1 MPTTIEKRDGRAVAF
16 EMGHV
21 WNAIILAAEH
31 HMANYEQARC
41 VADEVTDLVKDKL
54 KGIAHTTVETVQD
67 IVIQC
72 LKEAGYKD
80 IADEYSAYRESR
92 SRVREA
98 KTRLMRDMTDLTFVK
113 SRHSDDQRENA
124 NVDADAPMGTMLKYG
139 STASKR
145 WCLTNLISK
154 QFADDHI
161 SGKIHIHD
169 LDFYALTTTCTQI
182 SLKKLFEGGFFT
194 GHGYLREPNSIGSY
208 AALACIAIQ
217 ANQNDQ
223 HGGQSIP
230 MFEYDLAPGVSKTFI
245 KNVIKIMDIIG
256 YDQKKIDKIDKTLK
270 EEFTAKGRIIATAG
284 DMLETFIPFGSGTN
298 IYNKALA
305 YTRKE
310 TFQAMEALIHNL
322 NTMSSRAGAQV
333 PFSSINYGTGTTEE
347 QRMVMEECLN
357 ALEAGLGNGET
368 SIFPIHVF
376 KVKKGVNFEEGDP
389 NYDLFIRACEV
400 SAKRL
405 FPNFVFLDAPYNAQF
420 YKEGDP
426 DTEVATMGCV
436 APESVITYMFNG
448 ELFVESIERMFNRVA
463 TPEYQNTRGDSTYR
477 DTSSLNLKIWDSRTG
492 KFVQVK
498 TVIRNNCDGVWKTLT
513 FSNGRIL
520 TATDDHPLPVDGK
533 GRTLVRD
540 IVIGDFVPNAVHVP
554 AVATDKCSVDEAWLA
569 GVVLCD
575 ACITNGVFVCC
586 GIDEKDIA
594 DEVFRI
600 GSRLPVSE
608 NARIKEHHRGMKGD
622 YYEIHIGN
630 KKCADYYRHMFEGG
644 VKNKRHIPADVFRY
658 DRQGR
663 IAFLSG
669 MIDADGYI
677 HKRSTPK
684 GTCLSVQLGTTN
696 KELALQQFALAQS
709 LGLLPKIYEKH
720 YAKGTDKVS
729 YQTEFAATVE
739 ILSALRCAKKRNSMV
754 LSKSYPSS
762 SILGTLVQ
770 VTDITVADGGKYSY
784 DVETE
789 SDFFDVNG
797 IVSHNCRTRVMSNV
811 NGPSTTSGRGN
822 LSFTTM
828 NLPRLAIEANGDFS
842 EFIKSVSDT
851 AKEIVAQLL
860 ERYEVQ
866 ATRHVYNYPFLMGQ
880 KVAMGSD
887 GLQESD
893 EVRESTKHG
902 TLTIGFIGLAEAM
915 VALFGKHHGQDKE
928 IWQRAYETIKVIR
941 NIADDAT
948 KEHHLNFSV
957 IATPAEGL
965 SGRFVRI
972 DKERYGTI
980 KGVTDRDYYTNSFH
994 VPVYYPCS
1002 VFHKIDAEAPF
1013 HELCNG
1019 GHITYV
1025 ELDGDVSKNVE
1036 AFVQIIKYM
1045 AKSGIGYGSVNH
1057 PVDRCPICGYTGII
1071 GNSCPRCGVK
1081 EGQELTVEEAD
1092 AIYKKFN
1099 QKGCCNGQNHCCF

>member
-1 MPTTIEKRDGRAVAF
+1 MDTTRKWRLSPYEDG
-16 EMGHV
+16 E
-21 WNAIILAAEH
+21 
-31 HMANYEQARC
+31 C
-41 VADEVTDLVKDKL
+41 
-54 KGIAHTTVETVQD
+54 D
-67 IVIQC
+67 IVGV
-72 LKEAGYKD
+72 L
-80 IADEYSAYRESR
+80 S
-92 SRVREA
+92 V
-98 KTRLMRDMTDLTFVK
+98 
-113 SRHSDDQRENA
+113 
-124 NVDADAPMGTMLKYG
+124 
-139 STASKR
+139 
-145 WCLTNLISK
+145 
-154 QFADDHI
+154 
-161 SGKIHIHD
+161 
-169 LDFYALTTTCTQI
+169 
-182 SLKKLFEGGFFT
+182 
-194 GHGYLREPNSIGSY
+194 
-208 AALACIAIQ
+208 
-217 ANQNDQ
+217 
-223 HGGQSIP
+223 GGQSIP

-245 KNVIKIMDIIG
+245 KNVVKIMDIIG
-256 YDQKKIDKIDKTLK
+256 YDQKKIDKIDKKLK

-284 DMLETFIPFGSGTN
+284 DMLEAFIPFGSGTN

-376 KVKKGVNFEEGDP
+376 KVKKGVNFEEDDP

-426 DTEVATMGCV
+426 DTEVATMG
-436 APESVITYMFNG
+436 
-448 ELFVESIERMFNRVA
+448 
-463 TPEYQNTRGDSTYR
+463 
-477 DTSSLNLKIWDSRTG
+477 
-492 KFVQVK
+492 
-498 TVIRNNCDGVWKTLT
+498 
-513 FSNGRIL
+513 
-520 TATDDHPLPVDGK
+520 
-533 GRTLVRD
+533 
-540 IVIGDFVPNAVHVP
+540 
-554 AVATDKCSVDEAWLA
+554 
-569 GVVLCD
+569 
-575 ACITNGVFVCC
+575 
-586 GIDEKDIA
+586 
-594 DEVFRI
+594 
-600 GSRLPVSE
+600 
-608 NARIKEHHRGMKGD
+608 
-622 YYEIHIGN
+622 
-630 KKCADYYRHMFEGG
+630 
-644 VKNKRHIPADVFRY
+644 
-658 DRQGR
+658 
-663 IAFLSG
+663 
-669 MIDADGYI
+669 
-677 HKRSTPK
+677 
-684 GTCLSVQLGTTN
+684 
-696 KELALQQFALAQS
+696 
-709 LGLLPKIYEKH
+709 
-720 YAKGTDKVS
+720 
-729 YQTEFAATVE
+729 
-739 ILSALRCAKKRNSMV
+739 
-754 LSKSYPSS
+754 
-762 SILGTLVQ
+762 
-770 VTDITVADGGKYSY
+770 
-784 DVETE
+784 
-789 SDFFDVNG
+789 
-797 IVSHNCRTRVMSNV
+797 CRTRVMSNV

-887 GLQESD
+887 KLQESD

-1002 VFHKIDAEAPF
+1002 IFHKIDAEAPF

-1092 AIYKKFN
+1092 VIYKKFN

>member
-1 MPTTIEKRDGRAVAF
+1 MDTTRKWRLSPYEDG
-16 EMGHV
+16 E
-21 WNAIILAAEH
+21 
-31 HMANYEQARC
+31 C
-41 VADEVTDLVKDKL
+41 
-54 KGIAHTTVETVQD
+54 D
-67 IVIQC
+67 IVGV
-72 LKEAGYKD
+72 L
-80 IADEYSAYRESR
+80 S
-92 SRVREA
+92 V
-98 KTRLMRDMTDLTFVK
+98 
-113 SRHSDDQRENA
+113 
-124 NVDADAPMGTMLKYG
+124 
-139 STASKR
+139 
-145 WCLTNLISK
+145 
-154 QFADDHI
+154 
-161 SGKIHIHD
+161 
-169 LDFYALTTTCTQI
+169 
-182 SLKKLFEGGFFT
+182 
-194 GHGYLREPNSIGSY
+194 
-208 AALACIAIQ
+208 
-217 ANQNDQ
+217 
-223 HGGQSIP
+223 GGQSIP

-245 KNVIKIMDIIG
+245 KNVVKIMDIIG
-256 YDQKKIDKIDKTLK
+256 YDQKKIDKIDKKLK

-284 DMLETFIPFGSGTN
+284 DMLEAFIPFGSGTN

-376 KVKKGVNFEEGDP
+376 KVKKGVNFEEDDP

-426 DTEVATMGCV
+426 DTEVATMG
-436 APESVITYMFNG
+436 
-448 ELFVESIERMFNRVA
+448 
-463 TPEYQNTRGDSTYR
+463 
-477 DTSSLNLKIWDSRTG
+477 
-492 KFVQVK
+492 
-498 TVIRNNCDGVWKTLT
+498 
-513 FSNGRIL
+513 
-520 TATDDHPLPVDGK
+520 
-533 GRTLVRD
+533 
-540 IVIGDFVPNAVHVP
+540 
-554 AVATDKCSVDEAWLA
+554 
-569 GVVLCD
+569 
-575 ACITNGVFVCC
+575 
-586 GIDEKDIA
+586 
-594 DEVFRI
+594 
-600 GSRLPVSE
+600 
-608 NARIKEHHRGMKGD
+608 
-622 YYEIHIGN
+622 
-630 KKCADYYRHMFEGG
+630 
-644 VKNKRHIPADVFRY
+644 
-658 DRQGR
+658 
-663 IAFLSG
+663 
-669 MIDADGYI
+669 
-677 HKRSTPK
+677 
-684 GTCLSVQLGTTN
+684 
-696 KELALQQFALAQS
+696 
-709 LGLLPKIYEKH
+709 
-720 YAKGTDKVS
+720 
-729 YQTEFAATVE
+729 
-739 ILSALRCAKKRNSMV
+739 
-754 LSKSYPSS
+754 
-762 SILGTLVQ
+762 
-770 VTDITVADGGKYSY
+770 
-784 DVETE
+784 
-789 SDFFDVNG
+789 
-797 IVSHNCRTRVMSNV
+797 CRTRVMSNV

-866 ATRHVYNYPFLMGQ
+866 AARHVYNYPFLMGQ

-928 IWQRAYETIKVIR
+928 IWQRAYETVKVIR

-1002 VFHKIDAEAPF
+1002 IFHKIDAEAPF

>member
-1 MPTTIEKRDGRAVAF
+1 MDTTRKWRLSPYEDG
-16 EMGHV
+16 E
-21 WNAIILAAEH
+21 
-31 HMANYEQARC
+31 C
-41 VADEVTDLVKDKL
+41 
-54 KGIAHTTVETVQD
+54 D
-67 IVIQC
+67 IVGV
-72 LKEAGYKD
+72 L
-80 IADEYSAYRESR
+80 S
-92 SRVREA
+92 V
-98 KTRLMRDMTDLTFVK
+98 
-113 SRHSDDQRENA
+113 
-124 NVDADAPMGTMLKYG
+124 
-139 STASKR
+139 
-145 WCLTNLISK
+145 
-154 QFADDHI
+154 
-161 SGKIHIHD
+161 
-169 LDFYALTTTCTQI
+169 
-182 SLKKLFEGGFFT
+182 
-194 GHGYLREPNSIGSY
+194 
-208 AALACIAIQ
+208 
-217 ANQNDQ
+217 
-223 HGGQSIP
+223 GGQSIP

-245 KNVIKIMDIIG
+245 KNVVKIMDIIG
-256 YDQKKIDKIDKTLK
+256 YDQKKIDKIDKKLK

-284 DMLETFIPFGSGTN
+284 DMLEAFIPFGSGTN

-376 KVKKGVNFEEGDP
+376 KVKKGVNFEEDDP

-426 DTEVATMGCV
+426 DTEVATMG
-436 APESVITYMFNG
+436 
-448 ELFVESIERMFNRVA
+448 
-463 TPEYQNTRGDSTYR
+463 
-477 DTSSLNLKIWDSRTG
+477 
-492 KFVQVK
+492 
-498 TVIRNNCDGVWKTLT
+498 
-513 FSNGRIL
+513 
-520 TATDDHPLPVDGK
+520 
-533 GRTLVRD
+533 
-540 IVIGDFVPNAVHVP
+540 
-554 AVATDKCSVDEAWLA
+554 
-569 GVVLCD
+569 
-575 ACITNGVFVCC
+575 
-586 GIDEKDIA
+586 
-594 DEVFRI
+594 
-600 GSRLPVSE
+600 
-608 NARIKEHHRGMKGD
+608 
-622 YYEIHIGN
+622 
-630 KKCADYYRHMFEGG
+630 
-644 VKNKRHIPADVFRY
+644 
-658 DRQGR
+658 
-663 IAFLSG
+663 
-669 MIDADGYI
+669 
-677 HKRSTPK
+677 
-684 GTCLSVQLGTTN
+684 
-696 KELALQQFALAQS
+696 
-709 LGLLPKIYEKH
+709 
-720 YAKGTDKVS
+720 
-729 YQTEFAATVE
+729 
-739 ILSALRCAKKRNSMV
+739 
-754 LSKSYPSS
+754 
-762 SILGTLVQ
+762 
-770 VTDITVADGGKYSY
+770 
-784 DVETE
+784 
-789 SDFFDVNG
+789 
-797 IVSHNCRTRVMSNV
+797 CRTRVMSNV

-928 IWQRAYETIKVIR
+928 IWQRAYETVKVIR

-1002 VFHKIDAEAPF
+1002 IFHKIDAEAPF

-1092 AIYKKFN
+1092 GIYKKFN

>member
-1 MPTTIEKRDGRAVAF
+1 MDTTRKWRLSPYEDG
-16 EMGHV
+16 E
-21 WNAIILAAEH
+21 
-31 HMANYEQARC
+31 C
-41 VADEVTDLVKDKL
+41 
-54 KGIAHTTVETVQD
+54 D
-67 IVIQC
+67 IVGV
-72 LKEAGYKD
+72 L
-80 IADEYSAYRESR
+80 S
-92 SRVREA
+92 V
-98 KTRLMRDMTDLTFVK
+98 
-113 SRHSDDQRENA
+113 
-124 NVDADAPMGTMLKYG
+124 
-139 STASKR
+139 
-145 WCLTNLISK
+145 
-154 QFADDHI
+154 
-161 SGKIHIHD
+161 
-169 LDFYALTTTCTQI
+169 
-182 SLKKLFEGGFFT
+182 
-194 GHGYLREPNSIGSY
+194 
-208 AALACIAIQ
+208 
-217 ANQNDQ
+217 
-223 HGGQSIP
+223 GGQSIP

-245 KNVIKIMDIIG
+245 KNVVKIMDIIG
-256 YDQKKIDKIDKTLK
+256 YDQKKIDKIDKKLK

-284 DMLETFIPFGSGTN
+284 DILEAFIPFGSGTN

-376 KVKKGVNFEEGDP
+376 KVKKGVNFEEDDP

-426 DTEVATMGCV
+426 DTEVATMG
-436 APESVITYMFNG
+436 
-448 ELFVESIERMFNRVA
+448 
-463 TPEYQNTRGDSTYR
+463 
-477 DTSSLNLKIWDSRTG
+477 
-492 KFVQVK
+492 
-498 TVIRNNCDGVWKTLT
+498 
-513 FSNGRIL
+513 
-520 TATDDHPLPVDGK
+520 
-533 GRTLVRD
+533 
-540 IVIGDFVPNAVHVP
+540 
-554 AVATDKCSVDEAWLA
+554 
-569 GVVLCD
+569 
-575 ACITNGVFVCC
+575 
-586 GIDEKDIA
+586 
-594 DEVFRI
+594 
-600 GSRLPVSE
+600 
-608 NARIKEHHRGMKGD
+608 
-622 YYEIHIGN
+622 
-630 KKCADYYRHMFEGG
+630 
-644 VKNKRHIPADVFRY
+644 
-658 DRQGR
+658 
-663 IAFLSG
+663 
-669 MIDADGYI
+669 
-677 HKRSTPK
+677 
-684 GTCLSVQLGTTN
+684 
-696 KELALQQFALAQS
+696 
-709 LGLLPKIYEKH
+709 
-720 YAKGTDKVS
+720 
-729 YQTEFAATVE
+729 
-739 ILSALRCAKKRNSMV
+739 
-754 LSKSYPSS
+754 
-762 SILGTLVQ
+762 
-770 VTDITVADGGKYSY
+770 
-784 DVETE
+784 
-789 SDFFDVNG
+789 
-797 IVSHNCRTRVMSNV
+797 CRTRVMSNV

-1002 VFHKIDAEAPF
+1002 IFHKIDAEAPF

>member
-1 MPTTIEKRDGRAVAF
+1 MDTTRKWRLSPYEDG
-16 EMGHV
+16 E
-21 WNAIILAAEH
+21 
-31 HMANYEQARC
+31 C
-41 VADEVTDLVKDKL
+41 
-54 KGIAHTTVETVQD
+54 D
-67 IVIQC
+67 IVGV
-72 LKEAGYKD
+72 L
-80 IADEYSAYRESR
+80 S
-92 SRVREA
+92 V
-98 KTRLMRDMTDLTFVK
+98 
-113 SRHSDDQRENA
+113 
-124 NVDADAPMGTMLKYG
+124 
-139 STASKR
+139 
-145 WCLTNLISK
+145 
-154 QFADDHI
+154 
-161 SGKIHIHD
+161 
-169 LDFYALTTTCTQI
+169 
-182 SLKKLFEGGFFT
+182 
-194 GHGYLREPNSIGSY
+194 
-208 AALACIAIQ
+208 
-217 ANQNDQ
+217 
-223 HGGQSIP
+223 GGQSIP

-245 KNVIKIMDIIG
+245 KNVAKIMDIIG
-256 YDQKKIDKIDKTLK
+256 YDQKKIDKIDKKLK

-426 DTEVATMGCV
+426 DTEVATMGC
-436 APESVITYMFNG
+436 
-448 ELFVESIERMFNRVA
+448 
-463 TPEYQNTRGDSTYR
+463 
-477 DTSSLNLKIWDSRTG
+477 
-492 KFVQVK
+492 
-498 TVIRNNCDGVWKTLT
+498 
-513 FSNGRIL
+513 
-520 TATDDHPLPVDGK
+520 
-533 GRTLVRD
+533 
-540 IVIGDFVPNAVHVP
+540 
-554 AVATDKCSVDEAWLA
+554 
-569 GVVLCD
+569 
-575 ACITNGVFVCC
+575 
-586 GIDEKDIA
+586 
-594 DEVFRI
+594 
-600 GSRLPVSE
+600 
-608 NARIKEHHRGMKGD
+608 
-622 YYEIHIGN
+622 
-630 KKCADYYRHMFEGG
+630 
-644 VKNKRHIPADVFRY
+644 
-658 DRQGR
+658 
-663 IAFLSG
+663 
-669 MIDADGYI
+669 
-677 HKRSTPK
+677 
-684 GTCLSVQLGTTN
+684 
-696 KELALQQFALAQS
+696 
-709 LGLLPKIYEKH
+709 
-720 YAKGTDKVS
+720 
-729 YQTEFAATVE
+729 
-739 ILSALRCAKKRNSMV
+739 
-754 LSKSYPSS
+754 
-762 SILGTLVQ
+762 
-770 VTDITVADGGKYSY
+770 
-784 DVETE
+784 
-789 SDFFDVNG
+789 
-797 IVSHNCRTRVMSNV
+797 RTRVMSNV

-928 IWQRAYETIKVIR
+928 IWQRAYETVKVIR

-972 DKERYGTI
+972 DKERYGII

-1002 VFHKIDAEAPF
+1002 IFHKIDAEAPF

>member
-1 MPTTIEKRDGRAVAF
+1 MDTTRKWRLSPYEDG
-16 EMGHV
+16 E
-21 WNAIILAAEH
+21 
-31 HMANYEQARC
+31 C
-41 VADEVTDLVKDKL
+41 
-54 KGIAHTTVETVQD
+54 D
-67 IVIQC
+67 IVGV
-72 LKEAGYKD
+72 L
-80 IADEYSAYRESR
+80 S
-92 SRVREA
+92 V
-98 KTRLMRDMTDLTFVK
+98 
-113 SRHSDDQRENA
+113 
-124 NVDADAPMGTMLKYG
+124 
-139 STASKR
+139 
-145 WCLTNLISK
+145 
-154 QFADDHI
+154 
-161 SGKIHIHD
+161 
-169 LDFYALTTTCTQI
+169 
-182 SLKKLFEGGFFT
+182 
-194 GHGYLREPNSIGSY
+194 
-208 AALACIAIQ
+208 
-217 ANQNDQ
+217 
-223 HGGQSIP
+223 GGQSIP

-256 YDQKKIDKIDKTLK
+256 YDQKKIDKIDKKLK

-284 DMLETFIPFGSGTN
+284 DMLEAFIPFGSGTN

-376 KVKKGVNFEEGDP
+376 KVKKGVNFEEDDP

-426 DTEVATMGCV
+426 DTEVATMG
-436 APESVITYMFNG
+436 
-448 ELFVESIERMFNRVA
+448 
-463 TPEYQNTRGDSTYR
+463 
-477 DTSSLNLKIWDSRTG
+477 
-492 KFVQVK
+492 
-498 TVIRNNCDGVWKTLT
+498 
-513 FSNGRIL
+513 
-520 TATDDHPLPVDGK
+520 
-533 GRTLVRD
+533 
-540 IVIGDFVPNAVHVP
+540 
-554 AVATDKCSVDEAWLA
+554 
-569 GVVLCD
+569 
-575 ACITNGVFVCC
+575 
-586 GIDEKDIA
+586 
-594 DEVFRI
+594 
-600 GSRLPVSE
+600 
-608 NARIKEHHRGMKGD
+608 
-622 YYEIHIGN
+622 
-630 KKCADYYRHMFEGG
+630 
-644 VKNKRHIPADVFRY
+644 
-658 DRQGR
+658 
-663 IAFLSG
+663 
-669 MIDADGYI
+669 
-677 HKRSTPK
+677 
-684 GTCLSVQLGTTN
+684 
-696 KELALQQFALAQS
+696 
-709 LGLLPKIYEKH
+709 
-720 YAKGTDKVS
+720 
-729 YQTEFAATVE
+729 
-739 ILSALRCAKKRNSMV
+739 
-754 LSKSYPSS
+754 
-762 SILGTLVQ
+762 
-770 VTDITVADGGKYSY
+770 
-784 DVETE
+784 
-789 SDFFDVNG
+789 
-797 IVSHNCRTRVMSNV
+797 CRTRVMSNV

-928 IWQRAYETIKVIR
+928 IWQRAYETVKVIR

-1002 VFHKIDAEAPF
+1002 IFHKIDAEAPF

>member
-1 MPTTIEKRDGRAVAF
+1 MDTTRKWRLSPYEDG
-16 EMGHV
+16 E
-21 WNAIILAAEH
+21 
-31 HMANYEQARC
+31 C
-41 VADEVTDLVKDKL
+41 
-54 KGIAHTTVETVQD
+54 D
-67 IVIQC
+67 IVGV
-72 LKEAGYKD
+72 L
-80 IADEYSAYRESR
+80 S
-92 SRVREA
+92 V
-98 KTRLMRDMTDLTFVK
+98 
-113 SRHSDDQRENA
+113 
-124 NVDADAPMGTMLKYG
+124 
-139 STASKR
+139 
-145 WCLTNLISK
+145 
-154 QFADDHI
+154 
-161 SGKIHIHD
+161 
-169 LDFYALTTTCTQI
+169 
-182 SLKKLFEGGFFT
+182 
-194 GHGYLREPNSIGSY
+194 
-208 AALACIAIQ
+208 
-217 ANQNDQ
+217 
-223 HGGQSIP
+223 GGQSIP

-245 KNVIKIMDIIG
+245 KNVVKIMDIIG
-256 YDQKKIDKIDKTLK
+256 YDQKKIDKIDKKLK

-284 DMLETFIPFGSGTN
+284 DMLEAFIPFGSGTN

-376 KVKKGVNFEEGDP
+376 KVKKGVNFEEDDP

-426 DTEVATMGCV
+426 DTEVATMG
-436 APESVITYMFNG
+436 
-448 ELFVESIERMFNRVA
+448 
-463 TPEYQNTRGDSTYR
+463 
-477 DTSSLNLKIWDSRTG
+477 
-492 KFVQVK
+492 
-498 TVIRNNCDGVWKTLT
+498 
-513 FSNGRIL
+513 
-520 TATDDHPLPVDGK
+520 
-533 GRTLVRD
+533 
-540 IVIGDFVPNAVHVP
+540 
-554 AVATDKCSVDEAWLA
+554 
-569 GVVLCD
+569 
-575 ACITNGVFVCC
+575 
-586 GIDEKDIA
+586 
-594 DEVFRI
+594 
-600 GSRLPVSE
+600 
-608 NARIKEHHRGMKGD
+608 
-622 YYEIHIGN
+622 
-630 KKCADYYRHMFEGG
+630 
-644 VKNKRHIPADVFRY
+644 
-658 DRQGR
+658 
-663 IAFLSG
+663 
-669 MIDADGYI
+669 
-677 HKRSTPK
+677 
-684 GTCLSVQLGTTN
+684 
-696 KELALQQFALAQS
+696 
-709 LGLLPKIYEKH
+709 
-720 YAKGTDKVS
+720 
-729 YQTEFAATVE
+729 
-739 ILSALRCAKKRNSMV
+739 
-754 LSKSYPSS
+754 
-762 SILGTLVQ
+762 
-770 VTDITVADGGKYSY
+770 
-784 DVETE
+784 
-789 SDFFDVNG
+789 
-797 IVSHNCRTRVMSNV
+797 CRTRVMSNV

-928 IWQRAYETIKVIR
+928 IWQRAYETVKVIR

-1002 VFHKIDAEAPF
+1002 IFHKIDAEAPF

>member
-1 MPTTIEKRDGRAVAF
+1 
-16 EMGHV
+16 MG
-21 WNAIILAAEH
+21 I
-31 HMANYEQARC
+31 
-41 VADEVTDLVKDKL
+41 
-54 KGIAHTTVETVQD
+54 
-67 IVIQC
+67 
-72 LKEAGYKD
+72 
-80 IADEYSAYRESR
+80 
-92 SRVREA
+92 
-98 KTRLMRDMTDLTFVK
+98 RL
-113 SRHSDDQRENA
+113 SDDKEL
-124 NVDADAPMGTMLKYG
+124 V
-139 STASKR
+139 
-145 WCLTNLISK
+145 
-154 QFADDHI
+154 
-161 SGKIHIHD
+161 
-169 LDFYALTTTCTQI
+169 
-182 SLKKLFEGGFFT
+182 E
-194 GHGYLREPNSIGSY
+194 E
-208 AALACIAIQ
+208 
-217 ANQNDQ
+217 
-223 HGGQSIP
+223 
-230 MFEYDLAPGVSKTFI
+230 
-245 KNVIKIMDIIG
+245 
-256 YDQKKIDKIDKTLK
+256 IDKKLK

-284 DMLETFIPFGSGTN
+284 DMLEAFIPFGSGTN

-347 QRMVMEECLN
+347 QRMVMEECLD

-389 NYDLFIRACEV
+389 NHDLFIRACEV

-426 DTEVATMGCV
+426 DTEVATMG
-436 APESVITYMFNG
+436 
-448 ELFVESIERMFNRVA
+448 
-463 TPEYQNTRGDSTYR
+463 
-477 DTSSLNLKIWDSRTG
+477 
-492 KFVQVK
+492 
-498 TVIRNNCDGVWKTLT
+498 
-513 FSNGRIL
+513 
-520 TATDDHPLPVDGK
+520 
-533 GRTLVRD
+533 
-540 IVIGDFVPNAVHVP
+540 
-554 AVATDKCSVDEAWLA
+554 
-569 GVVLCD
+569 
-575 ACITNGVFVCC
+575 
-586 GIDEKDIA
+586 
-594 DEVFRI
+594 
-600 GSRLPVSE
+600 
-608 NARIKEHHRGMKGD
+608 
-622 YYEIHIGN
+622 
-630 KKCADYYRHMFEGG
+630 
-644 VKNKRHIPADVFRY
+644 
-658 DRQGR
+658 
-663 IAFLSG
+663 
-669 MIDADGYI
+669 
-677 HKRSTPK
+677 
-684 GTCLSVQLGTTN
+684 
-696 KELALQQFALAQS
+696 
-709 LGLLPKIYEKH
+709 
-720 YAKGTDKVS
+720 
-729 YQTEFAATVE
+729 
-739 ILSALRCAKKRNSMV
+739 
-754 LSKSYPSS
+754 
-762 SILGTLVQ
+762 
-770 VTDITVADGGKYSY
+770 
-784 DVETE
+784 
-789 SDFFDVNG
+789 
-797 IVSHNCRTRVMSNV
+797 CRTRVMSNV

-928 IWQRAYETIKVIR
+928 IWQRAYETVKVIR

-1002 VFHKIDAEAPF
+1002 IFHKIDAEAPF

>member
-1 MPTTIEKRDGRAVAF
+1 MDTTRKWRLSPYEDG
-16 EMGHV
+16 E
-21 WNAIILAAEH
+21 
-31 HMANYEQARC
+31 C
-41 VADEVTDLVKDKL
+41 
-54 KGIAHTTVETVQD
+54 D
-67 IVIQC
+67 IVGV
-72 LKEAGYKD
+72 L
-80 IADEYSAYRESR
+80 S
-92 SRVREA
+92 V
-98 KTRLMRDMTDLTFVK
+98 
-113 SRHSDDQRENA
+113 
-124 NVDADAPMGTMLKYG
+124 
-139 STASKR
+139 
-145 WCLTNLISK
+145 
-154 QFADDHI
+154 
-161 SGKIHIHD
+161 
-169 LDFYALTTTCTQI
+169 
-182 SLKKLFEGGFFT
+182 
-194 GHGYLREPNSIGSY
+194 
-208 AALACIAIQ
+208 
-217 ANQNDQ
+217 
-223 HGGQSIP
+223 GGQSIP

-245 KNVIKIMDIIG
+245 KNVVKIMDIIG
-256 YDQKKIDKIDKTLK
+256 YDQKKIDKIDKKLK

-284 DMLETFIPFGSGTN
+284 DMLEAFIPFGSGTN

-426 DTEVATMGCV
+426 DTEVATMG
-436 APESVITYMFNG
+436 
-448 ELFVESIERMFNRVA
+448 
-463 TPEYQNTRGDSTYR
+463 
-477 DTSSLNLKIWDSRTG
+477 
-492 KFVQVK
+492 
-498 TVIRNNCDGVWKTLT
+498 
-513 FSNGRIL
+513 
-520 TATDDHPLPVDGK
+520 
-533 GRTLVRD
+533 
-540 IVIGDFVPNAVHVP
+540 
-554 AVATDKCSVDEAWLA
+554 
-569 GVVLCD
+569 
-575 ACITNGVFVCC
+575 
-586 GIDEKDIA
+586 
-594 DEVFRI
+594 
-600 GSRLPVSE
+600 
-608 NARIKEHHRGMKGD
+608 
-622 YYEIHIGN
+622 
-630 KKCADYYRHMFEGG
+630 
-644 VKNKRHIPADVFRY
+644 
-658 DRQGR
+658 
-663 IAFLSG
+663 
-669 MIDADGYI
+669 
-677 HKRSTPK
+677 
-684 GTCLSVQLGTTN
+684 
-696 KELALQQFALAQS
+696 
-709 LGLLPKIYEKH
+709 
-720 YAKGTDKVS
+720 
-729 YQTEFAATVE
+729 
-739 ILSALRCAKKRNSMV
+739 
-754 LSKSYPSS
+754 
-762 SILGTLVQ
+762 
-770 VTDITVADGGKYSY
+770 
-784 DVETE
+784 
-789 SDFFDVNG
+789 
-797 IVSHNCRTRVMSNV
+797 CRTRVMSNV

-1002 VFHKIDAEAPF
+1002 IFHKIDAEAPF

>member
-16 EMGHV
+16 EMGRV
-21 WNAIILAAEH
+21 WNAVILAAEH
-31 HMANYEQARC
+31 HMNYEQARHT
-41 VADEVTDLVKDKL
+41 ADEVTELVRTKL
-54 KGIAHTTVETVQD
+54 KGIVNTTVETVQD

-72 LKEAGYKD
+72 LKEAGYRD

-98 KTRLMRDMTDLTFVK
+98 KTRLMRDMSDLTFVK

-145 WCLTNLISK
+145 WCLSNLISK

-245 KNVIKIMDIIG
+245 KNVVKIMDIIG
-256 YDQKKIDKIDKTLK
+256 YDQKKIDKIGKKLK
-270 EEFTAKGRIIATAG
+270 EEFAAKGRIIATAG
-284 DMLETFIPFGSGTN
+284 DMLEAFIPFGSGMN

-376 KVKKGVNFEEGDP
+376 KVKKDVNFEEGDP

-426 DTEVATMGCV
+426 DTEVATMGC
-436 APESVITYMFNG
+436 
-448 ELFVESIERMFNRVA
+448 
-463 TPEYQNTRGDSTYR
+463 
-477 DTSSLNLKIWDSRTG
+477 
-492 KFVQVK
+492 
-498 TVIRNNCDGVWKTLT
+498 
-513 FSNGRIL
+513 
-520 TATDDHPLPVDGK
+520 
-533 GRTLVRD
+533 
-540 IVIGDFVPNAVHVP
+540 
-554 AVATDKCSVDEAWLA
+554 
-569 GVVLCD
+569 
-575 ACITNGVFVCC
+575 
-586 GIDEKDIA
+586 
-594 DEVFRI
+594 
-600 GSRLPVSE
+600 
-608 NARIKEHHRGMKGD
+608 
-622 YYEIHIGN
+622 
-630 KKCADYYRHMFEGG
+630 
-644 VKNKRHIPADVFRY
+644 
-658 DRQGR
+658 
-663 IAFLSG
+663 
-669 MIDADGYI
+669 
-677 HKRSTPK
+677 
-684 GTCLSVQLGTTN
+684 
-696 KELALQQFALAQS
+696 
-709 LGLLPKIYEKH
+709 
-720 YAKGTDKVS
+720 
-729 YQTEFAATVE
+729 
-739 ILSALRCAKKRNSMV
+739 
-754 LSKSYPSS
+754 
-762 SILGTLVQ
+762 
-770 VTDITVADGGKYSY
+770 
-784 DVETE
+784 
-789 SDFFDVNG
+789 
-797 IVSHNCRTRVMSNV
+797 RTRVMSNI

-842 EFIKSVSDT
+842 KFIKLVT
-851 AKEIVAQLL
+851 GTTEEIVTQLL

-866 ATRHVYNYPFLMGQ
+866 AARHVYNYPFLMGQ

-887 GLQESD
+887 NLQESD
-893 EVRESTKHG
+893 EVRESIKHG

-928 IWQRAYETIKVIR
+928 VWQRAYETVKTIR
-941 NIADDAT
+941 GIADNAT
-948 KEHHLNFSV
+948 KKHHLNFSV

-972 DKERYGTI
+972 DKERYGAI

-1002 VFHKIDAEAPF
+1002 IFHKIDTEAPF

-1081 EGQELTVEEAD
+1081 EGQELTIEEAD

>member
-54 KGIAHTTVETVQD
+54 KGIAHTTVEAVQD

-245 KNVIKIMDIIG
+245 KNVVKIMDIIG
-256 YDQKKIDKIDKTLK
+256 YDQKKIDKIDKKLK

-284 DMLETFIPFGSGTN
+284 DMLEAFIPFGSGTN

-376 KVKKGVNFEEGDP
+376 KVKKGVNFEEDDP

-426 DTEVATMGCV
+426 DTEVATMG
-436 APESVITYMFNG
+436 
-448 ELFVESIERMFNRVA
+448 
-463 TPEYQNTRGDSTYR
+463 
-477 DTSSLNLKIWDSRTG
+477 
-492 KFVQVK
+492 
-498 TVIRNNCDGVWKTLT
+498 
-513 FSNGRIL
+513 
-520 TATDDHPLPVDGK
+520 
-533 GRTLVRD
+533 
-540 IVIGDFVPNAVHVP
+540 
-554 AVATDKCSVDEAWLA
+554 
-569 GVVLCD
+569 
-575 ACITNGVFVCC
+575 
-586 GIDEKDIA
+586 
-594 DEVFRI
+594 
-600 GSRLPVSE
+600 
-608 NARIKEHHRGMKGD
+608 
-622 YYEIHIGN
+622 
-630 KKCADYYRHMFEGG
+630 
-644 VKNKRHIPADVFRY
+644 
-658 DRQGR
+658 
-663 IAFLSG
+663 
-669 MIDADGYI
+669 
-677 HKRSTPK
+677 
-684 GTCLSVQLGTTN
+684 
-696 KELALQQFALAQS
+696 
-709 LGLLPKIYEKH
+709 
-720 YAKGTDKVS
+720 
-729 YQTEFAATVE
+729 
-739 ILSALRCAKKRNSMV
+739 
-754 LSKSYPSS
+754 
-762 SILGTLVQ
+762 
-770 VTDITVADGGKYSY
+770 
-784 DVETE
+784 
-789 SDFFDVNG
+789 
-797 IVSHNCRTRVMSNV
+797 CRTRVMSNV

-851 AKEIVAQLL
+851 AKEIVTQLL

-1002 VFHKIDAEAPF
+1002 IFHKIDAEAPF

>member
-16 EMGHV
+16 EMGRV
-21 WNAIILAAEH
+21 WNAVILAAEH
-31 HMANYEQARC
+31 HMANYEQARS
-41 VADEVTDLVKDKL
+41 VADEVASLVKDKL
-54 KGIAHTTVETVQD
+54 KGITSTTVEAVQD

-92 SRVREA
+92 SRIREA
-98 KTRLMRDMTDLTFVK
+98 KTRLMRDMSDLTFVK

-208 AALACIAIQ
+208 TALACIAIQ

-245 KNVIKIMDIIG
+245 KNVVKIMDIIG
-256 YDQKKIDKIDKTLK
+256 YDQKKIDKIDKKLK
-270 EEFTAKGRIIATAG
+270 EEFAAKGCIIATAG
-284 DMLETFIPFGSGTN
+284 DMLEAFIPFGSGTN

-376 KVKKGVNFEEGDP
+376 KVKKGVNFEEDDP

-426 DTEVATMGCV
+426 DTEVATMG
-436 APESVITYMFNG
+436 
-448 ELFVESIERMFNRVA
+448 
-463 TPEYQNTRGDSTYR
+463 
-477 DTSSLNLKIWDSRTG
+477 
-492 KFVQVK
+492 
-498 TVIRNNCDGVWKTLT
+498 
-513 FSNGRIL
+513 
-520 TATDDHPLPVDGK
+520 
-533 GRTLVRD
+533 
-540 IVIGDFVPNAVHVP
+540 
-554 AVATDKCSVDEAWLA
+554 
-569 GVVLCD
+569 
-575 ACITNGVFVCC
+575 
-586 GIDEKDIA
+586 
-594 DEVFRI
+594 
-600 GSRLPVSE
+600 
-608 NARIKEHHRGMKGD
+608 
-622 YYEIHIGN
+622 
-630 KKCADYYRHMFEGG
+630 
-644 VKNKRHIPADVFRY
+644 
-658 DRQGR
+658 
-663 IAFLSG
+663 
-669 MIDADGYI
+669 
-677 HKRSTPK
+677 
-684 GTCLSVQLGTTN
+684 
-696 KELALQQFALAQS
+696 
-709 LGLLPKIYEKH
+709 
-720 YAKGTDKVS
+720 
-729 YQTEFAATVE
+729 
-739 ILSALRCAKKRNSMV
+739 
-754 LSKSYPSS
+754 
-762 SILGTLVQ
+762 
-770 VTDITVADGGKYSY
+770 
-784 DVETE
+784 
-789 SDFFDVNG
+789 
-797 IVSHNCRTRVMSNV
+797 CRTRVMSNV

-866 ATRHVYNYPFLMGQ
+866 AARHVYNYPFLMGQ

-887 GLQESD
+887 NLQESD

-915 VALFGKHHGQDKE
+915 FALFGKHHGQDKE
-928 IWQRAYETIKVIR
+928 VWQRAYETVKTIR
-941 NIADDAT
+941 GVADNAT
-948 KEHHLNFSV
+948 KKHHLNFSV

-972 DKERYGTI
+972 DKERYGAI
-980 KGVTDRDYYTNSFH
+980 EGVTDRDYYTNSFH

-1002 VFHKIDAEAPF
+1002 IFHKIDAEAPF

-1025 ELDGDVSKNVE
+1025 ELDGDVSKNIE

-1081 EGQELTVEEAD
+1081 EGQELTIEEAD

-1099 QKGCCNGQNHCCF
+1099 QKEVMPNGQ